1 MKNQRKTLLKFEKKN
16 YNYVFLLYLQK
27 KDNAR
32 EQNKTKKK
40 LVKKIKLKK
49 GQLNKNIFN
58 INHFSCLIPNLHS

>member
-32 EQNKTKKK
+32 EQNKTKK
-40 LVKKIKLKK
+40 
-49 GQLNKNIFN
+49 N
-58 INHFSCLIPNLHS
+58 